1 MAIVGLHD
9 LTSLDRIECV
19 RVETLP
25 RGNPNMGFILY
36 TSVSLFSCLPFF
48 LSFLN
53 LDTEV

>member
-25 RGNPNMGFILY
+25 RGNPNMGFILH